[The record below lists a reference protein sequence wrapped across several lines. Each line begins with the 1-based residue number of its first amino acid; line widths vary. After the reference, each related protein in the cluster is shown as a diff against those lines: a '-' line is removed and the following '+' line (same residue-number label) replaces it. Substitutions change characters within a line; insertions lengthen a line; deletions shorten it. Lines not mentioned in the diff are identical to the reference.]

1 MRFSRKGIGGSNPLV
16 SANKV
21 SRDKK
26 GVFVK
31 IGVAGGAGF
40 IGSNLVEHLVIQGH
54 QVAVFDNL
62 ETGSLEN
69 LSGLDYEFVNG
80 DLRDV
85 DGIRNFLFDKE
96 IQYLVHLGALGSVPR
111 SIAQPRQ
118 SFESNAIATLNVL
131 EAIKEAKIPMVFSSS
146 SSVYGSNPKLPKSE
160 TDWLSPLS
168 PYAASKMASEGMC
181 LAFKESFNV
190 SVTIYRLFNVF
201 GPRQNPDGVYAAVL
215 PKWIVAAFNQKP
227 LVVFGDGEQKRDFTY
242 VNDVVSILYKSI
254 LAKHNAKYPVNL
266 AFGHSLTLNRILDVF
281 KDYFG
286 NVKIEYREARKGD
299 VRNSESDATQLYRLH
314 DGNVE
319 VTSIEQ
325 GLMETF
331 DWFKTYYKF

>member
-1 MRFSRKGIGGSNPLV
+1 M
-16 SANKV
+16 
-21 SRDKK
+21 
-26 GVFVK
+26 K

-40 IGSNLVEHLVIQGH
+40 IGSNLVEHLVVQGH

-62 ETGSLEN
+62 ETGSLKN

-80 DLRDV
+80 DLRD
-85 DGIRNFLFDKE
+85 INAIKNFLSNKK
-96 IQYLVHLGALGSVPR
+96 IQHLVHLGALGSVPR

-168 PYAASKMASEGMC
+168 PYAASKMAAEGMC

-215 PKWIVAAFNQKP
+215 PRWIFAAFNQKP
-227 LVVFGDGEQKRDFTY
+227 LVVFGDGEQRRDFTF
-242 VNDVVSILYKSI
+242 VNDVVSILHKSI
-254 LAKHNAKYPVNL
+254 LAEPNAKYPVNL
-266 AFGHSLTLNRILDVF
+266 AFGRSITLNRILEVF

-286 NVKIEYREARKGD
+286 DIEIEFQGVRKGD
-299 VRNSESDATQLYRLH
+299 VRDSESDATQLYKLH
-314 DGNVE
+314 DGNLQI
-319 VTSIEQ
+319 TSIEQ
-325 GLMETF
+325 GLIQTF
-331 DWFKTYYKF
+331 DWFKTYYNF